1 MAARRTREAT
11 KRKNNGK
18 IELETSVEIKEECK
32 ESIYFKVDC
41 NNTLHT
47 HLSKK
52 TKLGLKQM
60 GKADGSSTRLD
71 RSFYDQPAE
80 DLAKNLLGKL
90 LYRVLDNGEVSFGR
104 IVETEAYLGEVDKA
118 CHSYGGRRIGRC
130 EPLYMAPGT
139 AYVYVI
145 YGMYHCLNVSSQEP
159 GACVLIRALEPLQS
173 KFIWRST
180 GGWSAE
186 FRMGQSNSNAL
197 YTIEGFFLSR
207 PSLPEGIARWSRQ

>member
-11 KRKNNGK
+11 KRKNNDK
-18 IELETSVEIKEECK
+18 IEIETSVEIKEECT
-32 ESIYFKVDC
+32 ESIYFKMDC

-52 TKLGLKQM
+52 TKLGLKQV

-159 GACVLIRALEPLQS
+159 GACVLIRALEPLQG
-173 KFIWRST
+173 KCIWRST
-180 GGWSAE
+180 AGG
-186 FRMGQSNSNAL
+186 RVKCRV
-197 YTIEGFFLSR
+197 LSEWA
-207 PSLPEGIARWSRQ
+207 SL

>member
-11 KRKNNGK
+11 KRKNNDK
-18 IELETSVEIKEECK
+18 VELETSVEIKEECK
-32 ESIYFKVDC
+32 ESIYFKMDC
-41 NNTLHT
+41 NNTLRT

-52 TKLGLKQM
+52 TKLGLKQV

-80 DLAKNLLGKL
+80 DLAKKLLGKL

-159 GACVLIRALEPLQS
+159 GACVLIRALEPLQG